1 MHLEI
6 IAGMQE
12 THDKAISANEQ
23 AIEEL
28 TAKLDTLTERTI
40 QAMESI
46 NTLGRI
52 DANDE
57 RLDSLE

>member
-1 MHLEI
+1 MRLEV

-12 THDKAISANEQ
+12 ANDKAIGK
-23 AIEEL
+23 L

-40 QAMESI
+40 QAMDSI

-52 DANDE
+52 AGLHEE
-57 RLDSLE
+57 RLDRLEE